1 MTCREGRREH
11 TCFVRKETLYRIGYN
26 AEESSNRSSTI
37 TAHVRIFRKT
47 MLKRYKE
54 IIYGLLLGLA
64 MWVVDAAMHV
74 QLGADVHSSGSF
86 ADELLRP
93 GATQL
98 LFRGIFLFIGV
109 AFGWALW
116 RSNWRERELRALEDA
131 VVAFHWQ
138 LDSPAM
144 RIVSHIRMLQG
155 RPGVTRDEVAAS
167 VAESIS
173 EDAHIIDQLAQQYL
187 HFSEQ
192 VLAGRTVE
200 AVKTLRAIEAWANE
214 QRAATTKQISPNSSL

>member
-1 MTCREGRREH
+1 MSYNVRALSAKARAPSDSRRKLQ
-11 TCFVRKETLYRIGYN
+11 R
-26 AEESSNRSSTI
+26 
-37 TAHVRIFRKT
+37 T
-47 MLKRYKE
+47 MLRRYKE
-54 IIYGLLLGLA
+54 IVYGLLLGLA
-64 MWVVDAAMHV
+64 MWVVDAAMHA
-74 QLGADVHSSGSF
+74 QLGIDVHSSGSF
-86 ADELLRP
+86 ADELVRP

-98 LFRGIFLFIGV
+98 FFRSVFLIIGV

-131 VVAFHWQ
+131 VVAFHRQ

-155 RPGVTRDEVAAS
+155 RPGVARDEVASS

-173 EDAHIIDQLAQQYL
+173 DDAHLIDELARQYL

-192 VLAGRTVE
+192 VLQGRTVE
-200 AVKTLRAIEAWANE
+200 AVATLRAVEAWANT
-214 QRAATTKQISPNSSL
+214 QRGAAATKEVTPDSTL